1 MDDLDVAA
9 HKRRV
14 EKSLERR
21 RIGSD
26 RNLPTLRD
34 RFAMAALPAVIAAVC
49 DGYISP
55 RPNVAPTE
63 IIADQAYEVADAMLT
78 ARGGQ

>member
-21 RIGSD
+21 HID
-26 RNLPTLRD
+26 ANLPTLRD

-63 IIADQAYEVADAMLT
+63 IIAEQAFKVADAMLA
-78 ARGGQ
+78 ARGGE

>member
-21 RIGSD
+21 NIGSD
-26 RNLPTLRD
+26 TNLPTLRD

-49 DGYISP
+49 EGHISP

-63 IIADQAYEVADAMLT
+63 IIAEQAFKVADAMI
-78 ARGGQ
+78 AEGNKK